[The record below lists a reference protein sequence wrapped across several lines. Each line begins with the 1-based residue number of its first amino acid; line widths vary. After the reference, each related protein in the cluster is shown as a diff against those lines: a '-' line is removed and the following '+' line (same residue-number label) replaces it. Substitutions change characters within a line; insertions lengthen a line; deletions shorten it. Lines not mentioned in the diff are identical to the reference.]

1 MSDLDEIR
9 QKRMAELQAQQAA
22 MQNQQMQ
29 QQQAAAQA
37 QQQEAQRQQFEAQK
51 KQILGQIMTPEARTR
66 LGNLKLTKPEL
77 VEQIE
82 LQLIQSAQSGSLRG
96 KVTDDQLKVLLR
108 QIYKE
113 IISMKAG
120 VLYSGGKDSSFMAV
134 MLKRLG
140 LEVELCTANFG
151 VYKSYIPASKS
162 AKSLGFN
169 HRVLDLDIELLD
181 KTCDMIMD
189 DGFPN
194 DGIKYIHENVIENVA
209 EEYDIIA
216 DGTRRDDRTPKLNVN
231 QIRSLEDRKN
241 VQYINLDSFGHKS
254 VKLITSNLF
263 EISHEKSNKDN
274 SSDYEVEIRTLIDE
288 KGGNSLDIFPEHYQ
302 TRVIGYK

>member
-1 MSDLDEIR
+1 
-9 QKRMAELQAQQAA
+9 
-22 MQNQQMQ
+22 
-29 QQQAAAQA
+29 
-37 QQQEAQRQQFEAQK
+37 
-51 KQILGQIMTPEARTR
+51 
-66 LGNLKLTKPEL
+66 
-77 VEQIE
+77 
-82 LQLIQSAQSGSLRG
+82 
-96 KVTDDQLKVLLR
+96 
-108 QIYKE
+108 
-113 IISMKAG
+113 MKAG

-151 VYKSYIPASKS
+151 VYDSYIPASKS
-162 AKSLGFN
+162 AQSLGFKHN
-169 HRVLDLDIELLD
+169 VLKMDYDILD

-194 DGIKYIHENVIENVA
+194 EGIKYIHAQTVERIA
-209 EEYDIIA
+209 DDYDIIA

-231 QIRSLEDRKN
+231 QIRSLEDRKD

-274 SSDYEVEIRTLIDE
+274 SSDFEVEIRTLIDE

-302 TRVIGYK
+302 TRVIGYKK

>member
-1 MSDLDEIR
+1 M
-9 QKRMAELQAQQAA
+9 
-22 MQNQQMQ
+22 
-29 QQQAAAQA
+29 
-37 QQQEAQRQQFEAQK
+37 
-51 KQILGQIMTPEARTR
+51 
-66 LGNLKLTKPEL
+66 
-77 VEQIE
+77 
-82 LQLIQSAQSGSLRG
+82 
-96 KVTDDQLKVLLR
+96 
-108 QIYKE
+108 
-113 IISMKAG
+113 SMKAG

-151 VYKSYIPASKS
+151 VYDSYIPASKS
-162 AKSLGFN
+162 AQSLGFKHN
-169 HRVLDLDIELLD
+169 VLKMDYDILD
-181 KTCDMIMD
+181 KTCDMIME

-194 DGIKYIHENVIENVA
+194 DGIKYIHAQTVEKIA
-209 EEYDIIA
+209 DDYDIIA

-254 VKLITSNLF
+254 IKLITSNLF

-302 TRVIGYK
+302 TRVIGYKK

>member
-1 MSDLDEIR
+1 
-9 QKRMAELQAQQAA
+9 
-22 MQNQQMQ
+22 
-29 QQQAAAQA
+29 
-37 QQQEAQRQQFEAQK
+37 
-51 KQILGQIMTPEARTR
+51 
-66 LGNLKLTKPEL
+66 
-77 VEQIE
+77 
-82 LQLIQSAQSGSLRG
+82 
-96 KVTDDQLKVLLR
+96 
-108 QIYKE
+108 
-113 IISMKAG
+113 MKAA

-140 LEVELCTANFG
+140 LDVELCTANFG
-151 VYKSYIPASKS
+151 VYDSYIPASKS
-162 AKSLGFN
+162 AESLGFN
-169 HRVLDLDIELLD
+169 HEVLNLDLEILD
-181 KTCDMIMD
+181 KTCDMIMN

-194 DGIKYIHENVIENVA
+194 DGIKFIHETVIEEVA
-209 EEYDIIA
+209 DRYDIIA
-216 DGTRRDDRTPKLNVN
+216 DGTRRDDRTPKLNIN

-274 SSDYEVEIRTLIDE
+274 SSDYEVEIRTLIDDE

>member
-1 MSDLDEIR
+1 M
-9 QKRMAELQAQQAA
+9 
-22 MQNQQMQ
+22 
-29 QQQAAAQA
+29 
-37 QQQEAQRQQFEAQK
+37 
-51 KQILGQIMTPEARTR
+51 
-66 LGNLKLTKPEL
+66 
-77 VEQIE
+77 
-82 LQLIQSAQSGSLRG
+82 
-96 KVTDDQLKVLLR
+96 KV
-108 QIYKE
+108 
-113 IISMKAG
+113 G

-140 LEVELCTANFG
+140 HDVELCTVNFG
-151 VYKSYIPASKS
+151 VYDSYIPASKS

-169 HRVLDLDIELLD
+169 HNVLNLDIGILD

-194 DGIKYIHENVIENVA
+194 DGIKFIHESVIENVA
-209 EEYDIIA
+209 DKYDIIA
-216 DGTRRDDRTPKLNVN
+216 DGTRRDDRTPKLNIN
-231 QIRSLEDRKN
+231 QIKSLEDRKD

-254 VKLITSNLF
+254 VKYITSNLF

-302 TRVIGYK
+302 TRVIGYKK